1 MYSNNKIK
9 IIASLLSAFIT
20 LVGIIVLLSSNI
32 ANDLLRERIE
42 NQFLSES
49 FGRGEAIRSL
59 LEIYSNQVNHLSYRL
74 STDED
79 ITRAILLANK
89 QDGRTD
95 SYNGYNYSSII
106 LERKIEEFKATF
118 GNSAHIRNIKIMD
131 GNGYVLLS
139 SNPSETGQKA
149 LHFDNIQPNPNS
161 TTNYGTAIIEIK
173 KVNDGNRQLI
183 EFTMPFKEQQPSVG
197 NRENSTADRP
207 FFISTS
213 LDTNSFDKILLNRK
227 GLGGSGEAYLVN
239 SSKVMVSESRFIE
252 NTSPITVDTLPVR
265 QCFESTNG
273 GDTSG
278 IYNDYRNIP
287 IVGFSYCAK
296 DLGFVLLA
304 EIDKSEVMQPIDNL
318 RNTMVIVSVVSC
330 FILTVIS
337 IVVIHTLLS
346 SNKRLES
353 VNTKLESVNKQLQ
366 SQDKMQ
372 KEFVNIA
379 AHELKTPI
387 QPILALT
394 DLIREKTKD
403 RDMVRMLDVVI
414 RNAQRLKKL
423 SDNILD
429 VTKIESNALNMN
441 KEIFSLDELVLD
453 TIKDFEDN
461 LKGTGIEFE
470 YRNLNNFE
478 CNVLADK
485 TRIGQVI
492 SNMIGNSAK
501 FIGKNGTIS
510 ITLERKKRSDDDGFG
525 DKDKDVVVVCVK
537 DTGTGIDTEMLPKIF
552 TKFASKSFQGTGLG
566 LYISKKI
573 VEAHGGRVLAE
584 NNNDGRGAKFSFS
597 LPLENLG

>member
-1 MYSNNKIK
+1 MYFNNKIK

-20 LVGIIVLLSSNI
+20 LVGIIALLSSNI

-42 NQFLSES
+42 KQFLSES

-59 LEIYSNQVNHLSYRL
+59 LELYSNQVNHLSYRL
-74 STDED
+74 STDEE

-95 SYNGYNYSSII
+95 SYNGHNYSSII
-106 LERKIEEFKATF
+106 LERKIEESGVTF
-118 GNSAHIRNIKIMD
+118 GNSTHIRNIKIMD
-131 GNGYVLLS
+131 RNGYVLLS
-139 SNPSETGQKA
+139 SNPSETGQNA
-149 LHFDNIQPNPNS
+149 SHFDNNQRNPNS

-173 KVNDGNRQLI
+173 KVNDENRQLV
-183 EFTMPFKEQQPSVG
+183 EFTMPFKEQQPSIG
-197 NRENSTADRP
+197 NRKNPTADRS

-213 LDTNSFDKILLNRK
+213 LDTNSFEKILLNRK
-227 GLGGSGEAYLVN
+227 GLGESGEAYLVN

-296 DLGFVLLA
+296 DLGYVLLA
-304 EIDKSEVMQPIDNL
+304 EIDKSEVIQPIDNL

-353 VNTKLESVNKQLQ
+353 VNKQLQ

-372 KEFVNIA
+372 KEFINIA

-394 DLIREKTKD
+394 ELIREKTKD
-403 RDMVRMLDVVI
+403 RDMIRMLDTVI
-414 RNAQRLKKL
+414 RNAQRLTKL

-441 KEIFSLDELVLD
+441 KEVFSLDGLVLD

-510 ITLERKKRSDDDGFG
+510 ITVERKKRCDDDGIG

-537 DTGTGIDTEMLPKIF
+537 DTGTGIDKEIMPKIF

-566 LYISKKI
+566 MYISKKI
-573 VEAHGGRVLAE
+573 IEAHGGKVLAE

-597 LPLENLG
+597 LPLENSG

>member
-1 MYSNNKIK
+1 MYFNNKIK

-20 LVGIIVLLSSNI
+20 LVGIIALLSSNI

-42 NQFLSES
+42 KQFLSES

-59 LEIYSNQVNHLSYRL
+59 LELYSNQVNHLSYRL
-74 STDED
+74 STDEE

-95 SYNGYNYSSII
+95 SYNGHNYSSII
-106 LERKIEEFKATF
+106 LERKIEESGVTF
-118 GNSAHIRNIKIMD
+118 GNSTHIRNIKIMD
-131 GNGYVLLS
+131 RNGYVLLS
-139 SNPSETGQKA
+139 SNPSETGKNA
-149 LHFDNIQPNPNS
+149 SHFENIQRNPNS

-173 KVNDGNRQLI
+173 KVNDENRQLV
-183 EFTMPFKEQQPSVG
+183 EFTMPFKEQQPSIG
-197 NRENSTADRP
+197 NRKNPTADRS

-213 LDTNSFDKILLNRK
+213 LDTNSFEKILLNRK
-227 GLGGSGEAYLVN
+227 GLGESGEAYLVN

-296 DLGFVLLA
+296 DLGYVLLA
-304 EIDKSEVMQPIDNL
+304 EIDKSEVIQPIDNL

-353 VNTKLESVNKQLQ
+353 VNKQLQ

-372 KEFVNIA
+372 KEFINIA

-394 DLIREKTKD
+394 ELIREKTKD
-403 RDMVRMLDVVI
+403 RDMIRMLDTVI

-429 VTKIESNALNMN
+429 VTKIESNALNMT
-441 KEIFSLDELVLD
+441 KEVFSLDGLVLD

-510 ITLERKKRSDDDGFG
+510 ITVERKKRCDDDGIG

-537 DTGTGIDTEMLPKIF
+537 DTGTGIDKEIMPKIF

-566 LYISKKI
+566 MYISKKI
-573 VEAHGGRVLAE
+573 IEAHGGKVLAE

-597 LPLENLG
+597 LPLENSG

>member
-1 MYSNNKIK
+1 MYFNNKIK

-20 LVGIIVLLSSNI
+20 LVGIIALLSSNI

-42 NQFLSES
+42 KQFLSES

-59 LEIYSNQVNHLSYRL
+59 LELYSNQVNHLSYRL
-74 STDED
+74 STDEE

-95 SYNGYNYSSII
+95 SYNGHNYSSII
-106 LERKIEEFKATF
+106 LERKIEESGVTF
-118 GNSAHIRNIKIMD
+118 GNSTHIRNIKIMD
-131 GNGYVLLS
+131 RNGYVLLS
-139 SNPSETGQKA
+139 SNPSETGQNA
-149 LHFDNIQPNPNS
+149 SHFDNNQRNPNS

-173 KVNDGNRQLI
+173 KVNDENRQLV
-183 EFTMPFKEQQPSVG
+183 EFTMPFKEQQPSIG
-197 NRENSTADRP
+197 NRKNPTADRS

-213 LDTNSFDKILLNRK
+213 LDTNSFEKILLNRK
-227 GLGGSGEAYLVN
+227 GLGESGEAYLVN

-304 EIDKSEVMQPIDNL
+304 EIDKSEVIQPIDNL

-353 VNTKLESVNKQLQ
+353 VNKQLQ

-372 KEFVNIA
+372 KEFINIA

-394 DLIREKTKD
+394 ELIREKTKD
-403 RDMVRMLDVVI
+403 RDMIRMLDTVI

-429 VTKIESNALNMN
+429 VTKIESNALNMT
-441 KEIFSLDELVLD
+441 KEVFSLDGLVLD

-510 ITLERKKRSDDDGFG
+510 ITVERKKRCDDDGIG

-537 DTGTGIDTEMLPKIF
+537 DTGTGIDKEIMPKIF

-566 LYISKKI
+566 MYISKKI
-573 VEAHGGRVLAE
+573 IEAHGGKVLAE

-597 LPLENLG
+597 LPLENSG

>member
-1 MYSNNKIK
+1 MYFNNKIK

-20 LVGIIVLLSSNI
+20 LVGIIALLSSNI

-42 NQFLSES
+42 KQFLSES

-59 LEIYSNQVNHLSYRL
+59 LELYSNQVNHLSYRL
-74 STDED
+74 STDEE

-95 SYNGYNYSSII
+95 SYNGHNYSSII
-106 LERKIEEFKATF
+106 LERKIEESGVTF
-118 GNSAHIRNIKIMD
+118 GNSTHIRNIKIMD
-131 GNGYVLLS
+131 RNGYVLLS
-139 SNPSETGQKA
+139 SNPSETGQNA
-149 LHFDNIQPNPNS
+149 SHFDNNQRNPNS

-173 KVNDGNRQLI
+173 KVNDENRQLV
-183 EFTMPFKEQQPSVG
+183 EFTMPFKEQQPSIG
-197 NRENSTADRP
+197 NRKNPTADRS

-213 LDTNSFDKILLNRK
+213 LDTNSFEKILLNRK
-227 GLGGSGEAYLVN
+227 GLGESGEAYLVN

-296 DLGFVLLA
+296 DLGYVLLA
-304 EIDKSEVMQPIDNL
+304 EIDKSEVIQPIDNL

-353 VNTKLESVNKQLQ
+353 VNKQLQ

-372 KEFVNIA
+372 KEFINIA

-394 DLIREKTKD
+394 ELIREKTKD
-403 RDMVRMLDVVI
+403 RDMIRMLDTVI

-441 KEIFSLDELVLD
+441 KEVFSLDGLVLD

-510 ITLERKKRSDDDGFG
+510 ITVERKKRCDDDGIG

-537 DTGTGIDTEMLPKIF
+537 DTGTGIDKEIMPKIF

-566 LYISKKI
+566 MYISKKI
-573 VEAHGGRVLAE
+573 IEAHGGKVLAE

-597 LPLENLG
+597 LPLENSG

>member
-1 MYSNNKIK
+1 MYFNNKIK

-20 LVGIIVLLSSNI
+20 LVGIIALLSSNI

-42 NQFLSES
+42 KQFLSES

-59 LEIYSNQVNHLSYRL
+59 LELYSNQVNHLSYRL
-74 STDED
+74 STDEE

-95 SYNGYNYSSII
+95 SYNGHNYSSII
-106 LERKIEEFKATF
+106 LERKIEESGVTF
-118 GNSAHIRNIKIMD
+118 GNSTHIRNIKIMD
-131 GNGYVLLS
+131 RNGYVLLS
-139 SNPSETGQKA
+139 SNPSETGQNA
-149 LHFDNIQPNPNS
+149 SHFDNNQRNPNS

-173 KVNDGNRQLI
+173 KVNDENRQLV
-183 EFTMPFKEQQPSVG
+183 EFTMPFKEQQPSIG
-197 NRENSTADRP
+197 NRKNPTADRS

-213 LDTNSFDKILLNRK
+213 LDTNSFEKILLNRK
-227 GLGGSGEAYLVN
+227 GLGESGEAYLVN
-239 SSKVMVSESRFIE
+239 SSKAMVSESRFIE

-304 EIDKSEVMQPIDNL
+304 EIDKSEVIQPIDNL

-353 VNTKLESVNKQLQ
+353 VNKQLQ

-372 KEFVNIA
+372 KEFINIA

-394 DLIREKTKD
+394 ELIREKTKD
-403 RDMVRMLDVVI
+403 RDMIRMLDTVI

-441 KEIFSLDELVLD
+441 KEVFSLDGLVLD

-461 LKGTGIEFE
+461 LKGMGIEFE

-510 ITLERKKRSDDDGFG
+510 ITVERKKRCDDDGIG

-537 DTGTGIDTEMLPKIF
+537 DTGTGIDKEIMPKIF

-566 LYISKKI
+566 MYISKKI
-573 VEAHGGRVLAE
+573 IEAHGGKVLAE

-597 LPLENLG
+597 LPLENSG

>member
-1 MYSNNKIK
+1 MYFNNKIK

-20 LVGIIVLLSSNI
+20 LVGIITLLSSNI

-42 NQFLSES
+42 KQFLSES

-59 LEIYSNQVNHLSYRL
+59 LELYSNQVNHLSYRL
-74 STDED
+74 STDEE

-89 QDGRTD
+89 QDGPTD
-95 SYNGYNYSSII
+95 SYNGHNYSSII
-106 LERKIEEFKATF
+106 LERKIEESGVTF
-118 GNSAHIRNIKIMD
+118 GNSTHIRNIKIMD
-131 GNGYVLLS
+131 RNGYVLLS
-139 SNPSETGQKA
+139 SNPSETGQNA
-149 LHFDNIQPNPNS
+149 SHFDNIPRNPNS

-173 KVNDGNRQLI
+173 KVNDENRQLVK
-183 EFTMPFKEQQPSVG
+183 FTMPFKEQQPSVG
-197 NRENSTADRP
+197 NRENPTADRS

-213 LDTNSFDKILLNRK
+213 LDTNSFEKILLNRK
-227 GLGGSGEAYLVN
+227 GLGESGEAYLVN

-252 NTSPITVDTLPVR
+252 NPSPITVDTLPVR

-304 EIDKSEVMQPIDNL
+304 EIDKSEVIQPIDNL

-353 VNTKLESVNKQLQ
+353 VNKQLQ

-372 KEFVNIA
+372 KEFINIA

-394 DLIREKTKD
+394 ELIREKTKD
-403 RDMVRMLDVVI
+403 REMIRMLDTVI

-429 VTKIESNALNMN
+429 VTKIESNALNMT
-441 KEIFSLDELVLD
+441 KEVFSLDGLVLD

-461 LKGTGIEFE
+461 LKGMGIEFE

-510 ITLERKKRSDDDGFG
+510 ITVEKKKRCDDDGIG

-537 DTGTGIDTEMLPKIF
+537 DTGTGIDKEIMPKIF

-566 LYISKKI
+566 MYISKKI
-573 VEAHGGRVLAE
+573 VEAHGGKVLAE

-597 LPLENLG
+597 LPLENSG

>member
-32 ANDLLRERIE
+32 ANDLLRERVE

-79 ITRAILLANK
+79 IIRAILLANK

-95 SYNGYNYSSII
+95 SYSGYNYSSIT
-106 LERKIEEFKATF
+106 LERKIEEFGGAF
-118 GNSAHIRNIKIMD
+118 GNSTQVRNIKVID
-131 GNGYVLLS
+131 RNGYVLLS
-139 SNPSETGQKA
+139 SNSSEIGQRA
-149 LHFDNIQPNPNS
+149 SHFDNIQPAPNS
-161 TTNYGTAIIEIK
+161 TTNYGTTIIEIK
-173 KVNDGNRQLI
+173 KLNDGNRQLI
-183 EFTMPFKEQQPSVG
+183 EFTIPFKQQQPSAG
-197 NRENSTADRP
+197 NRESSNVDKS

-227 GLGGSGEAYLVN
+227 GLGESGEAYLVN
-239 SSKVMVSESRFIE
+239 SSKVMVSESRFID
-252 NTSPITVDTLPVR
+252 NTGLITVDTLPVR
-265 QCFESTNG
+265 QCFQSTNG
-273 GDTSG
+273 GDASG

-330 FILTVIS
+330 LVLTMTS

-394 DLIREKTKD
+394 ELIREKTKD
-403 RDMVRMLDVVI
+403 MDMIRMLDTVI

-429 VTKIESNALNMN
+429 VTKIESNALNIN
-441 KEIFSLDELVLD
+441 KEVFSLDGLVLD

-461 LKGTGIEFE
+461 LKAMGIEFE

-492 SNMIGNSAK
+492 TNMIGNSAK
-501 FIGKNGTIS
+501 FIGKDGTIS
-510 ITLERKKRSDDDGFG
+510 ITVERKKYCDDKRVGN
-525 DKDKDVVVVCVK
+525 KDKDVVVVCVK

-584 NNNDGRGAKFSFS
+584 NNNDGRGANFSFS
-597 LPLENLG
+597 LPLENSG

>member
-20 LVGIIVLLSSNI
+20 LVVIIVLLSSNI
-32 ANDLLRERIE
+32 ANDLLRERVE

-59 LEIYSNQVNHLSYRL
+59 LEIYLNQVNHLSYRL

-79 ITRAILLANK
+79 IIRAILLANK

-95 SYNGYNYSSII
+95 SYSGYNHSSIT
-106 LERKIEEFKATF
+106 LERKIEEFGGAF
-118 GNSAHIRNIKIMD
+118 GNSTQVRNIKVID
-131 GNGYVLLS
+131 RNGYVLLS

-149 LHFDNIQPNPNS
+149 SHFDNIQPTSNS

-183 EFTMPFKEQQPSVG
+183 EFTMPFKQQQPSAG
-197 NRENSTADRP
+197 NRESSNVDKS

-227 GLGGSGEAYLVN
+227 GLGESGEAYLVN
-239 SSKVMVSESRFIE
+239 SSKVMVSESRFID
-252 NTSPITVDTLPVR
+252 NTGLITVDTLPVR
-265 QCFESTNG
+265 QCFQSTNG
-273 GDTSG
+273 GDASG

-318 RNTMVIVSVVSC
+318 RNTMVIVSVLSC
-330 FILTVIS
+330 LILTVTS

-353 VNTKLESVNKQLQ
+353 VNTELESVNKQLQ

-394 DLIREKTKD
+394 ELIREKTKD
-403 RDMVRMLDVVI
+403 MDMIRMLDTVI

-441 KEIFSLDELVLD
+441 KEVFSLDGLVLD

-461 LKGTGIEFE
+461 LKGMGIEFE

-478 CNVLADK
+478 CNVFADK

-492 SNMIGNSAK
+492 TNMIGNSAK
-501 FIGKNGTIS
+501 FIGKDGTIS
-510 ITLERKKRSDDDGFG
+510 ITVERKKRCDDDGVG
-525 DKDKDVVVVCVK
+525 NKDKDVVVVCVK

-584 NNNDGRGAKFSFS
+584 NNNDGRGANFSFS
-597 LPLENLG
+597 LPLENSG

>member
-1 MYSNNKIK
+1 MYFNNKIK

-20 LVGIIVLLSSNI
+20 LVGIIALLSSNI

-59 LEIYSNQVNHLSYRL
+59 LELYSNQVNHLSYRL
-74 STDED
+74 STDEE

-95 SYNGYNYSSII
+95 SYNGHNYSSII
-106 LERKIEEFKATF
+106 LERKIEESGVTF
-118 GNSAHIRNIKIMD
+118 GNSTHIRNIKIMD
-131 GNGYVLLS
+131 RNGYVLLS
-139 SNPSETGQKA
+139 SNPSETGQNA
-149 LHFDNIQPNPNS
+149 SHFDNNQRNPNS

-173 KVNDGNRQLI
+173 KVNDENRQLV
-183 EFTMPFKEQQPSVG
+183 EFTMPFKEQQPSIG
-197 NRENSTADRP
+197 NRKNPTADRS

-213 LDTNSFDKILLNRK
+213 LDTNSFEKILLNRK
-227 GLGGSGEAYLVN
+227 GLGESGEAYLVN

-296 DLGFVLLA
+296 DLGYVLLA
-304 EIDKSEVMQPIDNL
+304 EIDKSEVIQPIDNL

-353 VNTKLESVNKQLQ
+353 VNKQLQ

-372 KEFVNIA
+372 KEFINIA

-394 DLIREKTKD
+394 ELIREKTKD
-403 RDMVRMLDVVI
+403 RDMIRMLDTVI

-429 VTKIESNALNMN
+429 VTKIESNALNMT
-441 KEIFSLDELVLD
+441 KEVFSLDGLVLD

-478 CNVLADK
+478 CDVLADK

-510 ITLERKKRSDDDGFG
+510 ITVERKKRCDDDGIG

-537 DTGTGIDTEMLPKIF
+537 DTGTGIDKEIMPKIF

-566 LYISKKI
+566 MYISKKI
-573 VEAHGGRVLAE
+573 IEAHGGKVLAE

-597 LPLENLG
+597 LPLENSG

>member
-1 MYSNNKIK
+1 MYFNNKIK

-20 LVGIIVLLSSNI
+20 LVGIIALLSSNI

-42 NQFLSES
+42 KQFLSES

-59 LEIYSNQVNHLSYRL
+59 LELYSNQVNHLSYRL
-74 STDED
+74 STDEE

-95 SYNGYNYSSII
+95 SYNGHNYSSII
-106 LERKIEEFKATF
+106 LERKIEESGVTF
-118 GNSAHIRNIKIMD
+118 GNSTHIRNIKIMD
-131 GNGYVLLS
+131 RNGYVLLS
-139 SNPSETGQKA
+139 SNPSETGQNA
-149 LHFDNIQPNPNS
+149 SHFDNNQRNPNS

-173 KVNDGNRQLI
+173 KVNDENRQLV
-183 EFTMPFKEQQPSVG
+183 EFTMPFKEQQPSIG
-197 NRENSTADRP
+197 NRKNPTADRS

-213 LDTNSFDKILLNRK
+213 LDTNSFEKILLNRK
-227 GLGGSGEAYLVN
+227 GLGESGEAYLVN

-296 DLGFVLLA
+296 DLGYVLLA
-304 EIDKSEVMQPIDNL
+304 EIDKSEVIQPIDNL

-353 VNTKLESVNKQLQ
+353 VNKQLQ

-372 KEFVNIA
+372 KEFINIA

-394 DLIREKTKD
+394 ELIREKTKD
-403 RDMVRMLDVVI
+403 RDMIRMLDTVI

-429 VTKIESNALNMN
+429 VTKIESNALNMT
-441 KEIFSLDELVLD
+441 KEVFSLDGLVLD

-510 ITLERKKRSDDDGFG
+510 ITVERKKRCDDDGIG

-537 DTGTGIDTEMLPKIF
+537 DTGTGIDKEIMPKIF

-566 LYISKKI
+566 MYISKKI
-573 VEAHGGRVLAE
+573 IEAHGGKVLAE

-597 LPLENLG
+597 LPLENSG

>member
-1 MYSNNKIK
+1 MFSNNKIK
-9 IIASLLSAFIT
+9 IIASLLSAFIL
-20 LVGIIVLLSSNI
+20 LVGIIVILSSNT
-32 ANDLLRERIE
+32 ANDLLKERIE

-59 LEIYSNQVNHLSYRL
+59 LDIYSNQINHLAYRL
-74 STDED
+74 SADED
-79 ITRAILLANK
+79 VRDILLANEHER
-89 QDGRTD
+89 DNRS
-95 SYNGYNYSSII
+95 SYYGYNDSSII
-106 LERKIEEFKATF
+106 LGQKIEEFGATF
-118 GNSAHIRNIKIMD
+118 DNSTYIRNIKIMD
-131 GNGYVLLS
+131 INGDVLIS
-139 SNPSETGQKA
+139 SNPSETGHRIVQV
-149 LHFDNIQPNPNS
+149 DNMERVSNS
-161 TTNYGTAIIEIK
+161 TTTNYRTTSIEIN
-173 KVNDGNRQLI
+173 KVRNENRQLI
-183 EFTMPFKEQQPSVG
+183 EFTMPFKVQQHAVG
-197 NRENSTADRP
+197 KMEHPNANS

-227 GLGGSGEAYLVN
+227 GLGESGEAYLVN
-239 SSKVMVSESRFIE
+239 SSKVMVSESRFID

-265 QCFESTNG
+265 HCFESMDG
-273 GDTSG
+273 RDTSG

-318 RNTMVIVSVVSC
+318 RNTMVITSVVSC

-346 SNKRLES
+346 WNKRLE
-353 VNTKLESVNKQLQ
+353 KANKQLQ

-372 KEFVNIA
+372 REFIKIA

-387 QPILALT
+387 QPVLALT
-394 DLIREKTKD
+394 ERIREKTKD
-403 RDMVRMLDVVI
+403 RDMIQMLDIVI

-441 KEIFSLDELVLD
+441 KELFSLDGLVLD
-453 TIKDFEDN
+453 SIKDFESN
-461 LKGTGIEFE
+461 LKGKGIKFE
-470 YRNLNNFE
+470 YHNLNNYE

-501 FIGKNGTIS
+501 FIGKEGTIS
-510 ITLERKKRSDDDGFG
+510 ITVERKKCSDDGG
-525 DKDKDVVVVCVK
+525 ILSKDKDVVVVCVK

-584 NNNDGRGAKFSFS
+584 NNNDGRGAKFSFI
-597 LPLENLG
+597 LPLEGSG

>member
-1 MYSNNKIK
+1 MYFNNKIK

-20 LVGIIVLLSSNI
+20 LVGIIALLSSNI

-42 NQFLSES
+42 KQFLSES

-59 LEIYSNQVNHLSYRL
+59 LELYSNQVNHLSYRL
-74 STDED
+74 STDEE
-79 ITRAILLANK
+79 ITKAILLANK

-95 SYNGYNYSSII
+95 SYNGHNYSSII
-106 LERKIEEFKATF
+106 LERKIEESGVTF
-118 GNSAHIRNIKIMD
+118 GNSTHIRNIKIMD
-131 GNGYVLLS
+131 RNGYVLLS
-139 SNPSETGQKA
+139 SNPSETGQNA
-149 LHFDNIQPNPNS
+149 SHFDNNQRNPNS

-173 KVNDGNRQLI
+173 KVNDENRQLV
-183 EFTMPFKEQQPSVG
+183 EFTMPFKEQQPSIG
-197 NRENSTADRP
+197 NRKNPTADRS

-213 LDTNSFDKILLNRK
+213 LDTNSFEKILLNRK
-227 GLGGSGEAYLVN
+227 GLGESGEAYLVN

-296 DLGFVLLA
+296 DLGYVLLA
-304 EIDKSEVMQPIDNL
+304 EIDKSEVIQPIDNL

-353 VNTKLESVNKQLQ
+353 VNKQLQ

-372 KEFVNIA
+372 KEFINIA

-394 DLIREKTKD
+394 ELIREKTKD
-403 RDMVRMLDVVI
+403 RDMIRMLDTVI

-429 VTKIESNALNMN
+429 VTKIESNALNMT
-441 KEIFSLDELVLD
+441 KEVFSLDGLVLD

-461 LKGTGIEFE
+461 LKDTGIEFE

-510 ITLERKKRSDDDGFG
+510 ITVERKKRCDDDGIG

-537 DTGTGIDTEMLPKIF
+537 DTGTGIDKEIMPKIF

-566 LYISKKI
+566 MYISKKI
-573 VEAHGGRVLAE
+573 IEAHGGKVLAE

-597 LPLENLG
+597 LPLENSG